1 MARHLIVV
9 DPAGSG
15 DHRTIGEAL
24 TAARGGSVISVRAGR
39 YEENLVVTKLV
50 TVVAHEPGS
59 AVEIAPRSGSA
70 VQVLAEA
77 VKLSG
82 LRLMAGGGGDED
94 EPVVDVPRGQAAL
107 EDCEVYGN
115 SWAAV
120 LSRDEGSL
128 AIRDTTVSNPA
139 GAGIVD
145 LSSRTSVVEH
155 CVLQRLGSSGIVLGE
170 DASTEVRGCTVRD
183 AGGNG
188 VLANGRARGSFT
200 DVTVERTVKPG
211 VAVEENATTRF
222 TDVRVED
229 CVIGFHISTAAQTV
243 LTDCAAI
250 GSTTHGVTLSG
261 ATDPELNRIRID
273 RPGGHGIAVTG
284 RSRGTVVDARISG
297 ARSAGLLVQDGSS
310 TTVLRTEIVDGAA
323 DGVLLTGGC
332 TARLDRVTVTA
343 VAGHGIVVAEGADP
357 VLRRVEVTDTGG
369 HGIELRGGA
378 RGKIEASAVTAAG
391 GCGVRVD
398 GARPALQGTAVRS
411 AARAGVSVLAGG
423 VLMLVD
429 CEVEG
434 PGGDGLEVDGSEAE
448 LTAVRVRVR
457 AAGRHGA
464 SIGAEATAEL
474 TECVLTA
481 GGGDG
486 LRTVSRLRVRAA
498 GCTIT
503 GNKGAGVRRTST
515 EGELVLDRL
524 TSEENGEPDITGDA
538 DAPDGAPGDPRGP
551 LARLDELVGLRAVK
565 EQVATLVNLNRLARR
580 RRDAGLPVPATARHL
595 VFAGPPGTG
604 KTSVARLY
612 GSILAALG
620 VLRSGH
626 LVEVARADLVA
637 KVVGGTAMKTTEVFE
652 QAMGGVLFIDEA
664 YALTQGGGSSGA
676 DFGREAVDTLVK
688 LMEDHRD
695 DVVVIAAGYSSEMHT
710 FLASNP
716 GLASRFNRT
725 VEFENYTV
733 PELITIVRKQCE
745 QNRYTLG
752 EDTERAL
759 AVHFGRMH
767 KDASFGNAR
776 AARKVFEELIDRQ
789 ALRLAEMPEVSEDDL
804 TTLLPSDVGEQAAA
818 AIGAGEGE
826 PTDTTRLDA
835 IMAELGALVGL
846 EEAKSQ
852 VQDLVNLLATARR
865 RRSAGLPAPSVG
877 HHLVFAGPPGTGKTS
892 VARLYGEL
900 LGAMGV
906 LPRGQL
912 VEVARADLVG
922 RYVGHTAQ
930 LTQEVFA
937 RARGGVLFVDEAYAL
952 TPAGGSGAD
961 FGQEAVDTLVKLMED
976 HRDDTA
982 VVVAGYEREMD
993 RFLASNPGLGSRFSR
1008 RVTFGSY
1015 SAEHL
1020 VEIVRRQC
1028 ERDGYDCAPETVELL
1043 ARYFE
1048 EVPRDENFGN
1058 ARFARRVL
1066 ESMMTRQAGRLSRMP
1081 EAGPQEL
1088 RMLLPEDLVVPS
1100 DLSGG

>member
-9 DPAGSG
+9 DPAGAG

-24 TAARGGSVISVRAGR
+24 NAARGGSVISVRAGR

-50 TVVAHEPGS
+50 TVVAHEPG
-59 AVEIAPRSGSA
+59 AVVEISPRDGSA

-82 LRLMAGGGGDED
+82 LRLVAGGGGDGD

-107 EDCEVYGN
+107 EECEVTGN
-115 SWAAV
+115 SWTALLA
-120 LSRDEGSL
+120 RDEGSL

-155 CVLQRLGSSGIVLGE
+155 CVLERLGSSGIVLGE
-170 DASTEVRGCTVRD
+170 DAATEVRGCTVRD

-211 VAVEENATTRF
+211 IAVEENAATRF
-222 TDVRVED
+222 TDVRAVD

-243 LTDCAAI
+243 LTDCAAT

-261 ATDPELNRIRID
+261 ATDPELIRLRVD

-284 RSRGTVVDARISG
+284 RSRGTFTDARVTG
-297 ARSAGLLVQDGSS
+297 ARSAGVLVQDGSS
-310 TTVLRTEIVDGAA
+310 TVLIRTEVAGGAA
-323 DGVLLTGGC
+323 DGILLTGSG
-332 TARLDRVTVTA
+332 TARLDRVSVTGA
-343 VAGHGIVVAEGADP
+343 AGHGIVVADGADP

-369 HGIELRGGA
+369 HGIDVRDGA
-378 RGKIEASAVTAAG
+378 RGKGEACTVTSAG
-391 GCGVRVD
+391 GSGIRAD
-398 GARPALQGTAVRS
+398 AARPSFQGTAVRS
-411 AARAGVSVLAGG
+411 AARAGITVLAGG
-423 VLMLVD
+423 DVTLVD
-429 CEVEG
+429 CEIEASG
-434 PGGDGLEVDGSEAE
+434 TDGIELDGAGAGI
-448 LTAVRVRVR
+448 TAVRVRVR
-457 AAGRHGA
+457 GSGRHGVNL
-464 SIGAEATAEL
+464 GAEASAEL
-474 TECVLTA
+474 TECLFAA

-486 LRTVSRLRVRAA
+486 LRTVSALRVRAA
-498 GCTIT
+498 GCAVT
-503 GNKGAGVRRTST
+503 GNKGAGVRRGST
-515 EGELVLDRL
+515 AGELVLDRL
-524 TSEENGEPDITGDA
+524 TSEENGEPDITGA
-538 DAPDGAPGDPRGP
+538 GGGPAGAPGDARGP
-551 LARLDELVGLRAVK
+551 LARLDELVGLGAVK
-565 EQVATLVNLNRLARR
+565 EQVATLVNLNRLAERR
-580 RRDAGLPVPATARHL
+580 REAGLPVPATARHL

-637 KVVGGTAMKTTEVFE
+637 KVVGGTAIKTTEVFE
-652 QAMGGVLFIDEA
+652 QALGGVLFIDEA
-664 YALTQGGGSSGA
+664 YALTQGGSSGGGA

-733 PELITIVRKQCE
+733 PELITIVRLLCE

-752 EDTERAL
+752 DETERAL
-759 AVHFGRMH
+759 AVRFERMH

-789 ALRLAEMPEVSEDDL
+789 ALRLAGMPEVSEDDL

-818 AIGAGEGE
+818 AIGAGGSG
-826 PTDTTRLDA
+826 PADTGRLDA
-835 IMAELGALVGL
+835 IMAELASLVGL
-846 EEAKSQ
+846 DDAKSQ

-865 RRSAGLPAPSVG
+865 RRAAGLPAPSVG

-900 LGAMGV
+900 LGALGV

-922 RYVGHTAQ
+922 RFVGHTAQ

-952 TPAGGSGAD
+952 TPEGGSGSD

-993 RFLASNPGLGSRFSR
+993 RFLGSNPGLGSRFSR
-1008 RVTFGSY
+1008 RVTFGAY
-1015 SAEHL
+1015 SADHL

-1028 ERDGYDCAPETVELL
+1028 DRDGYDCAPETVVRL
-1043 ARYFE
+1043 RRHFE
-1048 EVPRDENFGN
+1048 EVPRDEHFGN
-1058 ARFARRVL
+1058 ARFARKVL
-1066 ESMMTRQAGRLSRMP
+1066 ESMMTRQAGRLSRDP
-1081 EAGPQEL
+1081 GAGAAEL
-1088 RMLLPEDLVVPS
+1088 RMLLPEDLVV
-1100 DLSGG
+1100 